1 MPAEA
6 LPVPARLTDL
16 PPGIAM
22 VSFHVPE
29 GFSAAGTEL
38 APAPDA
44 GPPYSGATGVGF
56 VRGAA
61 GELLELI
68 AGSPTS

>member
-6 LPVPARLTDL
+6 QPLPGEQHDL
-16 PPGIAM
+16 PAGIAM
-22 VSFHVPE
+22 VSFWLKPVS
-29 GFSAAGTEL
+29 GSTGNRQTE
-38 APAPDA
+38 PPDN
-44 GPPYSGATGVGF
+44 GPPYAGASGVDC

-68 AGSPTS
+68 ARP